1 MRAHGERGAA
11 IAPAEMWR
19 ALSDPEALGDALP
32 NVDLVEVEGSDRFAA
47 WVRYATGVGITPMRM
62 DFAVQDRR
70 EGEHVRITGTG
81 RGGDHAVR
89 LEVDVDLAPEGSGS
103 TVRWTA
109 DVRVLGPLR
118 SLGQRVIP
126 GLVKGQV
133 DGVLAA
139 AERLASGGTEATD
152 NRAEAVAGAGG
163 TKATDNRAEAVAGA
177 GASEDEVADPER
189 YLGGGM

>member
-1 MRAHGERGAA
+1 
-11 IAPAEMWR
+11 
-19 ALSDPEALGDALP
+19 
-32 NVDLVEVEGSDRFAA
+32 
-47 WVRYATGVGITPMRM
+47 M

-81 RGGDHAVR
+81 RGGDHAVH
-89 LEVDVDLAPEGSGS
+89 LEVDVDLVPEGSGS
-103 TVRWTA
+103 TVRWAA

-163 TKATDNRAEAVAGA
+163 TEATDNRAEAVAGA